1 MEDLMTFDD
10 LVREQG
16 EQQAM
21 VLVETIEK
29 VVLAAA
35 RLRTQTMSPQ
45 QRMDNA
51 LKALT
56 MLMDEVSQNGEAM
69 AS

>member
-29 VVLAAA
+29 VVLASA